1 MPSSRKSSTF
11 KSSRKKSSRT
21 SRKTSQKNKTRKSS
35 AKSIANKTV
44 ISQSFR
50 DSIRNSISED
60 YFKNNSLDLD
70 EVAEIEEK
78 RVSEIKPKLI
88 KDIKSIESAIR
99 KNNQGGFIL
108 FGDSHHGDLA
118 FDFIVKMFPSL
129 NKEFKSILKKAHY
142 FSENAYQMNE
152 LKNKGY
158 GQKFIGLD
166 DGTKVSAGKYDELKR
181 NHQANTT
188 WPEIILNNLSPGLN
202 IISVGRSHIYAVK
215 AKKEDSRLQKV
226 DSFQDVLKSKT
237 SKPITVFTMNNNL
250 DLNYDNYKEYAATHQ
265 LDEVIDN
272 PKIRS
277 IFAF

>member
-1 MPSSRKSSTF
+1 MSSSRKSSKS
-11 KSSRKKSSRT
+11 KSSRKKSSRV
-21 SRKTSQKNKTRKSS
+21 SKRSSNKSKTRRSN
-35 AKSIANKTV
+35 ATLIANKT
-44 ISQSFR
+44 IRSQSFR
-50 DSIRNSISED
+50 DSLRDSISND

-70 EVAEIEEK
+70 ELAEIEEK

-99 KNNQGGFIL
+99 KCSEGGFIL
-108 FGDSHHGDLA
+108 FGDAHHGDLA
-118 FDFIVKMFPSL
+118 FDFIVNMFPSL
-129 NKEFKSILKKAHY
+129 NKEFKSMLKKAHY
-142 FSENAYQMNE
+142 FSEKRYQME
-152 LKNKGY
+152 KLEERGY

-166 DGTKVSAGKYDELKR
+166 DGIKISASKFDELKR

-188 WPEIILNNLSPGLN
+188 WPEIILKNESPGLN
-202 IISVGRSHIYAVK
+202 IISVGRSHLYAVK

-226 DSFQDVLKSKT
+226 DSFQDVLREKT
-237 SKPITVFTMNNNL
+237 SKPISVFTMNNDF

-265 LDEVIDN
+265 LDEVMND